1 MERVICPIEL
11 GRVKSWESVTTLA
24 KELGATVK
32 NIVRLDGGINNDVYR
47 VDAQRE
53 SFVLKSY
60 PALETGARDRMRA
73 EVEFLQFANNAAPR
87 FVPRLIDFDFNKRA
101 VLMEFIQGKPFT
113 EYQSPSEDQVQD
125 AVRFFEALNK
135 DRKTAR
141 QLVSMDAAEGFLKL
155 TDHLNNVEQRISKLA
170 TTHVP
175 IALIEKSSQLIN
187 RLNTEYDTVRQMT
200 LTSIAQGK
208 TNDETALDQ
217 RCISA
222 SDFGFHNAIQT
233 ENGVKFIDFEFA
245 GWDDPA
251 KASLDFVLQPKV
263 PVFAKPTSLINALTD
278 QLTEYCKE
286 RMNLLG
292 VILRVKWLCIILSV
306 LDSERFSRLTNKK
319 NSAESEFFFNE
330 RLRVAFNY
338 FDREIPHGLH

>member
-11 GRVKSWESVTTLA
+11 GRVKSWESATTLA

-47 VDAQRE
+47 VNAKRQ

-73 EVEFLQFANNAAPR
+73 EVEFLQYANKAAPR
-87 FVPRLIDFDFNKRA
+87 FVPRLIDFDFSKRA
-101 VLMEFIQGKPFT
+101 VVMEFIQGKPFI
-113 EYQSPSEDQVQD
+113 EGQSLSENQIRD
-125 AVRFFEALNK
+125 AICFFETINK
-135 DRKTAR
+135 DRMAAKK
-141 QLVSMDAAEGFLKL
+141 LVSMDAAESFLKL
-155 TDHLNNVEQRISKLA
+155 TDHLKNVEQRISKLS
-170 TTHVP
+170 TRHLP
-175 IALIEKSSQLIN
+175 IAAIYKSSQFIKQLSAEYKAA
-187 RLNTEYDTVRQMT
+187 RLTV
-200 LTSIAQGK
+200 LTSIAQGRAS
-208 TNDETALDQ
+208 DEIAPEQ

-233 ENGVKFIDFEFA
+233 ASGIKFIDFEFA

-263 PVFAKPTSLINALTD
+263 PVHAKTTILINTLTN
-278 QLTEYCKE
+278 QLAEGDRA

-292 VILRVKWLCIILSV
+292 AILRIKWLCIILSV
-306 LDSERFSRLTNKK
+306 LDEARFSKLVKNKK
-319 NSAESEFFFNE
+319 PVDTEQLVRK
-330 RLRVAFNY
+330 RLQVASHY
-338 FDREIPHGLH
+338 FDREAPFGVH